1 MVNMASTL
9 SAIVV
14 QSFIIVLALET
25 VRAYV
30 PYVPPSNYI
39 TYDDDE
45 VDVQPYQRSA
55 DASIVYRYLNSLLL
69 DNFINHQMGKYPDR
83 YKALKRVPTDD
94 QQRGSMEKR
103 KVFWQPLGYLPAGVH
118 PNGNQGPAAG
128 GGSAGRGQVFR
139 YGK

>member
-14 QSFIIVLALET
+14 QSFIIALALEA
-25 VRAYV
+25 VRAYN
-30 PYVPPSNYI
+30 PYVPPSNDVA
-39 TYDDDE
+39 YDSDD
-45 VDVQPYQRSA
+45 VDVQPYQHSA

-69 DNFINHQMGKYPDR
+69 DNFINHQMSKYPDR
-83 YKALKRVPTDD
+83 FKALKRVPADE
-94 QQRGSMEKR
+94 QQREAMPKR

-128 GGSAGRGQVFR
+128 SGSAGRGQVFR